1 MPEIVIAGALR
12 TPQGNFGGALKDFT
26 NQKLG
31 GVVLKAL
38 LERTK
43 MDPKGIQE
51 VIFGCVGQQ
60 SDAANVSRVISLMS
74 GIPKEVPAFTV
85 ARNCASGLQAIVSAY
100 QMIMVG
106 DAEVVAAGGVEVMS
120 SSPYVNRDMRFGQRL
135 RHSTMIDTI
144 WEGLTDPVSGQI
156 MGRTAENLVEEFKI
170 SREEQDEFAVLS
182 HQRAFR
188 ATREGK
194 FKDEIVKVM
203 IPKKAYGREMPPET
217 FVNDEGPNPALN
229 VHTLSQYP
237 ALFKENGSVTAGNSC
252 PISDGAAAVLVTTRE
267 KAQGLGLEIFGT
279 IRSYSFAGVEPE
291 RMGIGPAC
299 AVPIALKKAKLSLK
313 DMQLIEI
320 NEAFAA
326 QYLAV
331 EKSLNLNREIV
342 NVNGGAIALGHPVG
356 ATGTRIVVTLLHE
369 MKRRNLSL
377 GLASMCVGGGQGGAI
392 ILERK

>member
-1 MPEIVIAGALR
+1 MPEIVIAGAVR
-12 TPQGNFGGALKDFT
+12 TPQGNLGGALKDFT

-31 GVVLKAL
+31 VVVLKAL

-170 SREEQDEFAVLS
+170 TREEQDEFAVLS

-267 KAQGLGLEIFGT
+267 KAQALGLEIFGT

-291 RMGIGPAC
+291 RMGIGPVC
-299 AVPIALKKAKLSLK
+299 AVPIALKKAKLNLK

-326 QYLAV
+326 QYLSV